1 MMRKLAMVSVVLLL
15 SSVCFAGEGTM
26 RELRSKPLKYRVD
39 LANAYIL
46 KVTGKRDMA
55 EARALEK
62 CMREATDD
70 PKLYFMKVDEIAAAC
85 LVLMGY

>member
-1 MMRKLAMVSVVLLL
+1 MKRYFFYFIVLLL

-26 RELRSKPLKYRVD
+26 RELRSKPLKYRVE

-55 EARALEK
+55 EARALEQ

-85 LVLMGY
+85 LAQMGY